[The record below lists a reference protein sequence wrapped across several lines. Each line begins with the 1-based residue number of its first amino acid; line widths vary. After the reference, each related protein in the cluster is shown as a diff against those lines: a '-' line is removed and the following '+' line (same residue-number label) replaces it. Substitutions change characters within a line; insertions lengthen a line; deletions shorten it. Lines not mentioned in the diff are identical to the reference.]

1 MDGQTGLGLPT
12 NKLAKFIYTLCMIII
27 FSFLSPGLQGA
38 REPIG
43 DLEVTLKGSS
53 IFINITPQSAIEV
66 AQKVTWNDETKTYS
80 VEMDNGIFSYYGVLD
95 KDLVL
100 QNSIIRNKEGKLI
113 KTLGH
118 DKRVTK
124 LDPEKQR
131 IEIAYYRGDK
141 LKETKEITYAPG
153 LLDSDILFLYL
164 QQKLLMGIRNF
175 QGSVL
180 QKARGIRV
188 NAGFKLYQVN
198 DFEELAPEYDF
209 PAVFKDR
216 TKYDQDVYVYV
227 MQLTGILKVFY
238 PHKYYYAY
246 ENTYPYNLLAYWGG
260 EPGMAEFHF
269 FNIDESPDQ
278 T

>member
-1 MDGQTGLGLPT
+1 MDGQTGLGLPA
-12 NKLAKFIYTLCMIII
+12 NKLAKFIYTLCMIIV
-27 FSFLSPGLQGA
+27 FSSLSPWLQGA
-38 REPIG
+38 REPVG

-53 IFINITPQSAIEV
+53 VFTNITPQSAIEV
-66 AQKVTWNDETKTYS
+66 IQKVTWNDETKTYS
-80 VEMDNGIFSYYGVLD
+80 VEMDSEIFSYYGVLD
-95 KDLVL
+95 KDLIL

-113 KTLGH
+113 KALGH

-141 LKETKEITYAPG
+141 LKVTKGITYDPG

-164 QQKLLMGIRNF
+164 QQKLLMGTRDF
-175 QGSVL
+175 HGSVL

-188 NAGFKLYQVN
+188 NAKFKLFQVN
-198 DFEELAPEYDF
+198 DFKKLAPEYDF
-209 PAVFKDR
+209 PAVYKDR
-216 TKYDQDVYVYV
+216 TKYNQNVYVYV
-227 MQLTGILKVFY
+227 MQVTGILKIFY

-246 ENTYPYNLLAYWGG
+246 KNTYPYHLLAYWGG